1 MPCTEMKELEAS
13 ADRFAERRQVAIAP
27 NPERRKGSDVPHR
40 TEQARIAYLMLVH
53 RRNCALC
60 RSDD

>member
-13 ADRFAERRQVAIAP
+13 ANRSAERRQVVVAP
-27 NPERRKGSDVPHR
+27 SLERRKGSDVPHR
-40 TEQARIAYLMLVH
+40 TVQARIAYLMLVH

-60 RSDD
+60 RAED